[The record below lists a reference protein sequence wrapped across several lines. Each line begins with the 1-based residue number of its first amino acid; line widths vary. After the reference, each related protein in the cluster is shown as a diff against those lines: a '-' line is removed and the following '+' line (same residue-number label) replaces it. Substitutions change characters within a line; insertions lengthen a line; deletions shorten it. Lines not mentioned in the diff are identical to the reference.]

1 MSTLKTA
8 NIFIESL
15 TDGVDFAA
23 MVSQARFESLIS
35 HLLTD
40 FALPIEVV
48 LKKANLKSSDIKK
61 VFIKFIHNLNLMKM
75 SYMF

>member
-15 TDGVDFAA
+15 TDGVDFATS
-23 MVSQARFESLIS
+23 VSQARFESLIA

-48 LKKANLKSSDIKK
+48 LKKANLGSSAINK
-61 VFIKFIHNLNLMKM
+61 V
-75 SYMF
+75 